1 MESLFIQLSDDK
13 SQFKK
18 NLPLWLFLL
27 SRVTNMYP
35 FNPSSWRCKQPDV
48 RKRPNTIYTPVVP
61 ISIHEVSVRFR
72 PRLAVDELQK
82 LYGSVNPMRASPP
95 GSQAPNPAS
104 QKLVYQRRGGGSV
117 PPYVART
124 IRSGFSGSV
133 DRLTWR
139 PASQPAK
146 TRSSPEYSPE
156 SLFLWRRRLQK
167 RVFGKTEVV
176 CWGVMTL

>member
-1 MESLFIQLSDDK
+1 MTGFVVQGHKYVSIQSLVMTLQ
-13 SQFKK
+13 
-18 NLPLWLFLL
+18 
-27 SRVTNMYP
+27 TA
-35 FNPSSWRCKQPDV
+35 RCAQKT
-48 RKRPNTIYTPVVP
+48 KHHISYTPVVP

-82 LYGSVNPMRASPP
+82 LYGSLNPRRASPL
-95 GSQAPNPAS
+95 GFRAPNPAS
-104 QKLVYQRRGGGSV
+104 QELVYQRRGAGSM

-167 RVFGKTEVV
+167 RVFGKTEAA